1 MASGLDREKADAARA
16 AAEEVRPGQLIA
28 LGTGTTAAFVVRELA
43 RRFPDGGGLVGVA
56 SSKGTEEL
64 AKGLG
69 LTVRPLAPRDR
80 FEIMLDGADEVSEAL
95 DLTKGGGGALFREKL
110 LARRSKRLVIV
121 VDSTKLV
128 ARLGTRAPIPVEI
141 VPFAKPVVVDALLD
155 RGLAPR
161 LRTIP
166 GTTDRPFVTEN
177 GLEILDVWPPKPLE
191 APEEFDADL
200 RRLSGVVETGLFLGM
215 ADRVYVGRPDGRVE
229 KRDRP

>member
-43 RRFPDGGGLVGVA
+43 RQFPDGGGLVGVA
-56 SSKGTEEL
+56 SSKATEEL

-69 LTVRPLAPRDR
+69 LTVRALAPRDR

-161 LRTIP
+161 LRMAP
-166 GTTDRPFVTEN
+166 GSTDRPFVTEN

-229 KRDRP
+229 TLDRP